1 MIRTRPQLCA
11 IADDIFRTA
20 SEVIAKSGAA
30 PTIERLYCESS
41 RGGGRKSAGIEYTV
55 TAVLVA
61 LLVRFLMGRDISL
74 VGAMETVGELDV
86 DQLAAVGM
94 VGQDITAIRIRTGTE
109 YKRFHRFWNQR
120 LLPLDPD
127 FDLPARRMTNA
138 EHAAQLNARTDDERR
153 RSQAADQRLTAVI
166 NDLLAGSI
174 RIAAPANCEGDLVV
188 DETIIDTAAPDGM
201 LGSRPDRY
209 RGASSVARYWA
220 RDKRGQVKT
229 PGSTGDIRSSGFGV
243 GATFVSRIGRRDAL
257 HSEPALFVGVAV
269 HAPTSGSVE
278 GLATALHH
286 ARRTGVDC
294 RRGGRRSRRPSL
306 TADMGYNPKSGFAE
320 LMLETGYSPVVRYPK
335 HWNVEYPSALPPGA
349 PDGPV
354 PGPLQYAGAFY
365 CPAVLKRIEGHRT
378 PSTRELL
385 SADKFSAHDRRLQ
398 SIYPFLMG
406 LHSRSVMADC
416 RFGRPRLNGNPPQ
429 RVKQRQVCPAALG
442 TVMCPLKPESM
453 HTETPGLPMAEPDWP
468 AEAMACCCNSSVT
481 VYFTPDQLRM
491 AQGDLIP
498 GSWEHTLYYE
508 AARALTEQRFNLLKT
523 RHVGGLASMKTGPR
537 RTPMIKILIALA
549 AVTVNIGAQQNHD
562 PKATRSEAIDIRL
575 RQLAEDLGYP
585 PTPMPSRS

>member
-1 MIRTRPQLCA
+1 MIHTRPQLCL
-11 IADDIFRTA
+11 IADDIFTTA
-20 SEVIAKSGAA
+20 SEAIAKSGAA
-30 PTIERLYCESS
+30 HTIEAACHESS
-41 RGGGRKSAGIEYTV
+41 RGGGRKNRGIEYTV

-74 VGAMETVGELDV
+74 VGAMETVGELNV

-94 VGQDITAIRIRTGTE
+94 ARQDVTAIRIQTGTE

-138 EHAAQLNARTDDERR
+138 EHEARLNARTNDERR
-153 RSQAADQRLTAVI
+153 RSEIADQLLTTVI

-174 RIAAPANCEGDLVV
+174 RVAAPANCEGDLVV

-220 RDKRGQVKT
+220 RDKRGRVKI
-229 PGSTGDIRSSGFGV
+229 PGGPGETKSSGFGV

-257 HSEPALFVGVAV
+257 HSEPALFVGMAV
-269 HAPTSGSVE
+269 HAPTSGSVQ
-278 GLATALHH
+278 GLAIALHH

-335 HWNVEYPSALPPGA
+335 HWNIEYPSALPPGA
-349 PDGPV
+349 PEGPV

-365 CPAVLKRIEGHRT
+365 CPAVLKRIHGHRT

-385 SADKFSAHDRRLQ
+385 SADNFGAHDRRLQ

-406 LHSRSVMADC
+406 LHSRPAMADC
-416 RFGRPRLNGNPPQ
+416 RFGRPRLNGTPPQ

-453 HTETPGLPMAEPDWP
+453 QTETPGLPLAEPEWP